1 MRYKALRWTFSANF
15 DDESKARRGVVR
27 TSREVRNW
35 ENWVREDV
43 RDLADVVGR
52 RARGVWNISVV
63 HSG

>member
-1 MRYKALRWTFSANF
+1 
-15 DDESKARRGVVR
+15 VVR

-52 RARGVWNISVV
+52 RARGV
-63 HSG
+63 

>member
-1 MRYKALRWTFSANF
+1 M
-15 DDESKARRGVVR
+15 R

-52 RARGVWNISVV
+52 RARGV
-63 HSG
+63 

>member
-1 MRYKALRWTFSANF
+1 MRYRALRWTFSANF
-15 DDESKARRGVVR
+15 DEDSKARRGVVR

-52 RARGVWNISVV
+52 RARGV
-63 HSG
+63 